1 MLTGRAV
8 VRTNNFGAFGRRIAV
23 AKVANVTTTAQ
34 RIQAEWKARAPR
46 GATGEYA
53 DSIEVLGP
61 GDNDFYTGALVV
73 ATARSDTNRP
83 YPSFVEY
90 GTRFMAPQPAATPAA
105 EAMRQGFA
113 DSFRNMLR

>member
-8 VRTNNFGAFGRRIAV
+8 VRTNSFGAFGRRIAV
-23 AKVANVTTTAQ
+23 AKVANVTQTAQ

-46 GATGEYA
+46 DTGEYA
-53 DSIEVLGP
+53 ESIEVLGP
-61 GDNDFYTGALVV
+61 GDDGFYTGALVV

-90 GTRFMAPQPAATPAA
+90 GTKHMAAQPAATPAA